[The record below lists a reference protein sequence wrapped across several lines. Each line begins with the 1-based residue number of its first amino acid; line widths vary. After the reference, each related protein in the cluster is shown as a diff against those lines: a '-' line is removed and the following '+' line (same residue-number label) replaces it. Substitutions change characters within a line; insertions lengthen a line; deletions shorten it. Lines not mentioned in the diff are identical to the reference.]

1 MASSDVLP
9 RRAEGRPGPR
19 PAPVPLTWRD
29 RLLPKTVLGM
39 TMLLLMTSLG
49 AAFSGTVLY
58 AYYEYRLN
66 KNEQRVTNF
75 INNFDKQFQGAIN
88 AIQTEREDA
97 KNQIKRQLE
106 PLEKVAAE
114 GSTLDNVLKKAAP
127 SVWFVHT
134 LDEAGAPSVG
144 SAFVVA
150 SDSNQTLLVTS
161 FTTVRAATRQ
171 PGPQV
176 FVSRPGEDN
185 KVQLWTWQEDKD
197 LALLIL
203 AKPNQPRLDWSND
216 SPAAKTGDRVFA
228 VSGFGTGGGSITQ
241 GLVSNVSGQGILSDA
256 QVAPSFQGGPL
267 INSKGEVVGVVS
279 RTYAP
284 LGFPSDGVFFSPPIR
299 AACDRVLRCPSGT
312 PNAPGQKS

>member
-9 RRAEGRPGPR
+9 RRAEGRPAR
-19 PAPVPLTWRD
+19 PAPPPLTWRD
-29 RLLPKTVLGM
+29 RLLPKSVLGM
-39 TMLLLMTSLG
+39 TMLLLMASLG

-75 INNFDKQFQGAIN
+75 INTFDKQFQGAIN

-97 KNQIKRQLE
+97 KTQIKRQLE

-114 GSTLDNVLKKAAP
+114 GSTLDNLLKKAAP

-134 LDEAGAPSVG
+134 LDEAGQPSVG

-150 SDSNQTLLVTS
+150 SDSNQTLLLTS
-161 FTTVRAATRQ
+161 FSAVRAATRQ

-176 FVSRPGEDN
+176 FVSKAGEDN

-203 AKPNQPRLDWSND
+203 QRPNQARLDWASEQV
-216 SPAAKTGDRVFA
+216 KTGDRVFA
-228 VSGFGTGGGSITQ
+228 VTGFGTGGGSITQ
-241 GLVSNVSGQGILSDA
+241 GLVSNVSGSGILSDA
-256 QVAPSFQGGPL
+256 QISPVFQG
-267 INSKGEVVGVVS
+267 
-279 RTYAP
+279 
-284 LGFPSDGVFFSPPIR
+284 
-299 AACDRVLRCPSGT
+299 
-312 PNAPGQKS
+312 

>member
-9 RRAEGRPGPR
+9 PRADGRPGAR
-19 PAPVPLTWRD
+19 PAPAPLTWRD

-39 TMLLLMTSLG
+39 TMLLLMASLG

-75 INNFDKQFQGAIN
+75 INRFDKQFQGAIN

-97 KNQIKRQLE
+97 KSQIKRQLA

-114 GSTLDNVLKKAAP
+114 GSTLDSLLKKASP

-134 LDEAGAPSVG
+134 LDEAGQPSVG

-150 SDSNQTLLVTS
+150 SDTNQTLLLTS
-161 FTTVRAATRQ
+161 FTTVRAATHQ

-216 SPAAKTGDRVFA
+216 SPPAKTGDRVFA
-228 VSGFGTGGGSITQ
+228 ISGYGTGGGSVTQ
-241 GLVSNVSGQGILSDA
+241 GLVANVSSSGILSDT
-256 QVAPSFQGGPL
+256 QVGTEFQGGPL
-267 INSKGEVVGVVS
+267 LNSKGEVIAVGS
-279 RTYAP
+279 RSYAP
-284 LGFPSDGVFFSPPIR
+284 LGFQSEGTSFSPLIR
-299 AACDRVLRCPSGT
+299 TACDRVLRCPSGT